1 MKASTSILSLAIVAL
16 AATSGAA
23 LAYGPGP
30 QAGMGPRAAAP
41 LDPAQRA
48 ERMQMRLNTLKDAL
62 KLQPSQLDA
71 WNAYAASL
79 TAEAQVRAEM
89 RQSMLDSRG
98 DSQAIADQRVAH
110 MKRNAQAAE
119 EVNGLRKA
127 LVATMSAEQKSTFDQ
142 YAAGPMNG
150 MRGGRGQGPRPGMG
164 HGCPGVA

>member
-1 MKASTSILSLAIVAL
+1 
-16 AATSGAA
+16 
-23 LAYGPGP
+23 
-30 QAGMGPRAAAP
+30 
-41 LDPAQRA
+41 
-48 ERMQMRLNTLKDAL
+48 
-62 KLQPSQLDA
+62 
-71 WNAYAASL
+71 
-79 TAEAQVRAEM
+79 M
-89 RQSMLDSRG
+89 RQSMIDSRG

-150 MRGGRGQGPRPGMG
+150 MRGGRGRGPGPGMG